1 MKTVEEILETLNLQ
15 VHPEGGY
22 FSEVYRSAVTIPET
36 TLPDRF
42 SGERNVCTSIIF
54 LLPSHHRSLFHRIKS
69 DELWF
74 FHEGSSL
81 SIYIIENDKCRV
93 VKLGNNSLEG
103 EHYQLMV
110 PANCWFGAIVNGPG
124 AYTLCSCTVA
134 PGFDF
139 DDFEIAE
146 RPQLLNEYPHLQ
158 KEIMLLTNP

>member
-1 MKTVEEILETLNLQ
+1 MKTVEEIVEALNLQ

-22 FSEVYRSAVTIPET
+22 FSEVYRSAGKLPET
-36 TLPDRF
+36 TFPDQF
-42 SGERNVCTSIIF
+42 SGERNVCTSIYF

-81 SIYIIENDKCRV
+81 SIYIIENNKCRV
-93 VKLGNNSLEG
+93 LTLGSQARDG
-103 EHYQLMV
+103 ERYQLVV
-110 PANCWFGAIVNGPG
+110 PANCWFGAVVNTPG
-124 AYTLCSCTVA
+124 TYTLCSCTVA

-146 RPQLLNEYPHLQ
+146 RTQLLDEYPHLQ

>member
-1 MKTVEEILETLNLQ
+1 MKTVEDIVETLNLQ

-22 FSEVYRSAVTIPET
+22 FKEVYRSAEKIPKET
-36 TLPDRF
+36 FPSQF
-42 SGERNVCTSIIF
+42 SGDRNVCTAIYF

-93 VKLGNNSLEG
+93 LKLGNNVREG

-110 PANCWFGAIVNGPG
+110 PANCWFGAVVNAPG
-124 AYTLCSCTVA
+124 NYTLCSCTVA

-146 RPQLLNEYPHLQ
+146 RTQLLNEFPHLQ